1 MPANNYFFVDGS
13 SLIKDIVSIK
23 KSIPELSDKKL
34 DIIKFSKCF
43 TGARL
48 DILHSGIY
56 KRFVVY
62 FVAQEN
68 RINDNIIIP
77 DFIIPGQVE
86 DLQIKTCGKKLKRG
100 AAVDRWISENN
111 PPIKVLE
118 RLTKSE
124 KAVDTQI
131 CCDALQLATNGRL
144 DRLFIYT
151 NDYDFIPLCQTLKSM
166 GANIS
171 LFKLQAKGV
180 NKELARECDSFNDV
194 PENELNSMFI

>member
-1 MPANNYFFVDGS
+1 MPENNYFFVDGS

-23 KSIPELSDKKL
+23 KSIPELANKKL
-34 DIIKFSKCF
+34 DIIKFSKFF
-43 TGARL
+43 TGFRL
-48 DILHSGIY
+48 GTLHGGIF

-62 FVAQEN
+62 FVDQEN
-68 RINDNIIIP
+68 RINDNITIP
-77 DFIIPGQVE
+77 NFSIPEQVE
-86 DLQIKTCGKKLKRG
+86 DLQIKNCGKKVKRG
-100 AAVDRWISENN
+100 TAVDRWISENN
-111 PPIKVLE
+111 PPTKVLE
-118 RLTKSE
+118 RLSKSE

-131 CCDALQLATNGRL
+131 CCDALQLATYGRL

-171 LFKLQAKGV
+171 LFRLQAKSV

-194 PENELNSMFI
+194 PENELSSMFI